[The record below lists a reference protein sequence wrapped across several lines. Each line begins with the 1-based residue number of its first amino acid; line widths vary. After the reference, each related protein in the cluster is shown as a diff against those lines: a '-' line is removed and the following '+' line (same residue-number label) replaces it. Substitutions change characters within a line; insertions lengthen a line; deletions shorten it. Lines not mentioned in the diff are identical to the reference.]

1 MNTQKSRHYP
11 TRDRDIRSS
20 RNMARRSSVTKKTA
34 LAVGAIACVLPGAL
48 AGSHVPQ
55 KFPQDC
61 VKTAMLGK
69 CLAGDK
75 LFGDK
80 PDREIMGA
88 MAELLSKPL
97 MSGPDDAPT
106 LGVGFTDLVKKA
118 AGKASDKVKK
128 DAANAIKA
136 AEKLKG
142 DAKKAK
148 NNFDAMKKAADK
160 AKDALDKAKDAL
172 DKANASGDK
181 KAVKKAQDAI
191 KKAQS
196 VVDSYKKK
204 FKAAMDLA
212 KKTGD
217 KAQKAVDDAQKKSDA
232 AGNDVTIDPPEPVD
246 DADADA
252 DKGKDLKDKI
262 KNMAD
267 KLSDKAKDMADK
279 VADKKAMMQD
289 KMSTMKAAFQGCDL
303 SAIAQC
309 MIDSDAPEAQAKG
322 NEIKKMASSPM
333 WKSTP
338 AACSYPKA
346 SGGKP
351 ACEDFMKEEAKLA
364 IGRNRAPRRA
374 QLGSEQT
381 QGQTGAAY
389 VAVIASVAA
398 FAGYTVYQRRQ
409 QYEPVPTHSYG
420 AM

>member
-1 MNTQKSRHYP
+1 
-11 TRDRDIRSS
+11 
-20 RNMARRSSVTKKTA
+20 MARRSSVTKKTA

-48 AGSHVPQ
+48 AGSNAPQ

-88 MAELLSKPL
+88 MKELLSKPL
-97 MSGPDDAPT
+97 MRGPDDAPT
-106 LGVGFTDLVKKA
+106 LGDGFAALAKGA
-118 AGKASDKVKK
+118 AGKPSDKLKKVAAKARK
-128 DAANAIKA
+128 DADKA
-136 AEKLKG
+136 KAE
-142 DAKKAK
+142 AKKAK
-148 NNFDAMKKAADK
+148 NDSDAAKKVTDKAQEVADK
-160 AKDALDKAKDAL
+160 AKDALDEASK
-172 DKANASGDK
+172 SGDK
-181 KAVKKAQDAI
+181 KKVKKAQDAY
-191 KKAQS
+191 KKAQTA
-196 VVDSYKKK
+196 VDSNKKK
-204 FKAAMDLA
+204 FKAFKDKA
-212 KKTGD
+212 KKVGD
-217 KAQKAVDDAQKKSDA
+217 KAKKAVDDAQKQSDA
-232 AGNDVTIDPPEPVD
+232 AGDNVKIDPPEPVD
-246 DADADA
+246 ADDDD
-252 DKGKDLKDKI
+252 DKGKDLKDKLKGKVTDFA

-267 KLSDKAKDMADK
+267 KVSDKAKDI
-279 VADKKAMMQD
+279 ADKKAMMKD
-289 KMSTMKAAFQGCDL
+289 KMSMMKAAFQGCDL

-322 NEIKKMASSPM
+322 NEIKDMASNPM
-333 WKSTP
+333 WKSAP

-346 SGGKP
+346 GGGKP
-351 ACEDFMKEEAKLA
+351 ACEDFMKKEAKLA

-409 QYEPVPTHSYG
+409 QYEPVPTHGGYG